1 MRLELLPLFC
11 LSFLI
16 VSPLSFVHS
25 KRCKDLGKSL
35 EEREEE
41 ANVVMTG
48 TVRELFPHSDNPEM
62 YMGEV
67 EIKRVMKGQNM
78 IKTFPAADRK
88 HEMVMVDGIGDPDL
102 CESMVHK
109 YDTRI
114 FLLSENGHG
123 KLKLN
128 SSVMRITLNNID
140 HADAVVKD
148 MPFVPKPP
156 PPQEPC
162 EKLYCAFGAQCLVNA
177 TTNEPYCKCIEH
189 CSSVHAPVC
198 GSDGVTYSSECQMRR
213 LSCVTQR
220 RIVQKLRGA
229 CVNGIEDPCKNVTCP
244 FKGVCVPAEGG
255 MEYQCQCP
263 SVCYSY
269 GDSLQDREVC
279 GSDGRDYKNEC
290 EMNAKACRNQ
300 SDLRVLYYG
309 KCNPCKDHKCNATE
323 MCQLDS
329 NRKPVCKCGGLCSS
343 DFAPVCGTDGK
354 TYSNECFL
362 KLEAC
367 KQKKE
372 IHVFFQGKCDDS
384 PQPHPCRN
392 INCGPLKVCYIDRL
406 QIARCTCGH
415 CEPVGSP
422 VCGTDGKTYSNW
434 CELNRTACET
444 NSGVTLKH
452 ERACGTGPMV
462 TNPCESVTCKHGGV
476 CTVQQGRGV
485 CTCKTCPDD
494 DKPVCGSNGITYPNL
509 CKLEKENCELKRS
522 VKVNKSH
529 DGHCPGCGPNPECE
543 FNSICVAD
551 SRGNAKC
558 LCQEDCQQT
567 TNKVCGTDGITYN
580 NECELQLESCR
591 KRTPI
596 HVRRQGACGDCSNI
610 RCLYNATC
618 QNGRCICREDCPNH
632 YDPVCGSD
640 GETYDN
646 ECEMN
651 REACITNTEISID
664 HQGVCDEL
672 SGSGSGETVCE
683 ETTCRFGGV
692 CDFDAEG
699 NGCVC
704 KTDCPA
710 IGSPVCGNDGK
721 RYMSK
726 CHLEVA
732 MCKRQRE
739 IKEVPCP
746 PSIACDGETPLV
758 NPRTGK
764 DYDCSIDSLDDPCPA
779 NSYCHKGPKFAKC
792 CLEVTKPIPIP
803 CAESKYGCCP
813 DGKTS
818 SPGPNGAGCPSSC
831 ECNPFGSFGKT
842 CDPTSKQCSCKPG
855 VSGLHCDRCEIG
867 YWGFRKITTDGNSG
881 CIPCNCN
888 RYGTERDDCEQTKG
902 RCLCK
907 QIPGGV
913 TGDKC
918 DRCLSGKP
926 PGPNGCDTPGPT
938 SCESLSCNFSATCE
952 VVDGQAECRCK
963 MDCTGATPGKVCGSD
978 GRQYPDE
985 CTLREFQ
992 CREQKE
998 IRILKKGSCAG
1009 ISPLESS
1016 TTGPPPNGSSRK
1028 TTRHLADSSPPEPT
1042 QKPPEEEED
1051 QKFGGSL
1058 SDQPFYGRIGDVCQT
1073 DEECSVAHSHCERSF
1088 CVCDQDFVPSEFNS
1102 LCIANPSGISTPS
1115 FSGQSWLQFR
1125 MLTGVDK
1132 FNRIE
1137 ITFKTHNKDG
1147 ILLYNSQFVEG
1158 RGDFISL
1165 AIVNGYVEYRY
1176 DLGSGPALI
1185 RSTKPIQLNRQHH
1198 VMVNRSGSRGALQVD
1213 NGEEVLGS
1221 SQGNLRSLNLDQPLY
1236 VGGIPDMTNDMVTEI
1251 GTGHGLVGC
1260 VFALTVSKSDG
1271 NSIATRAYTLDLP
1284 QSGDIVSHHG
1294 IGECRDNPCRSLPCQ
1309 NGGSCYFRDEEN
1321 FLCVCRPGFKGPQ
1334 CAEGRDP
1341 CSSNPCE
1348 GGSTCQV
1355 VSDNEV
1361 KCNCPSGRSGQYCE
1375 NLLVSPTTL
1384 PLYTIPD
1391 FNGNSYI
1398 EREFNDNVLRAI
1410 AFEVW
1415 FLPTKGNGMILYCGQ
1430 RANGKGDF
1438 ISLNLKNGFLEFK
1451 FDLGGGPAYI
1461 KSPKRIALNV
1471 WHRVTVER
1479 RNRQGNM
1486 IINGTSVSQSGQSK
1500 GTLKDLNLGQPLYI
1514 GGFKDKSSIN
1524 PDSGIKSGFHGAI
1537 QRLYINGRMYDNL
1550 LAGAVANEH
1559 MGIYQ
1564 GPPCTSNP
1572 CQNGGYCKPKL
1583 AEYECKCRI
1592 GYAGEH
1598 CQRETDIDK
1607 NSPVHFDGSTFLQY
1621 DNQAVR
1627 NPLKNKTL
1635 DKTAIQR
1642 SQRQN
1647 RYLIRLRTTEKNGL
1661 VLIVHKSPTIR
1672 GDYLALAIVNGHV
1685 EFSYNLGKQSPTDI
1699 HKIRSAVRVDDGD
1712 WHTIIAERDKRKGV
1726 LTVDGNRPIT
1736 KVSRQGATQLDTDG
1750 QLWIGGKRMPP
1761 DGLPRA
1767 YYKGFQ
1773 GCIQYVTLD
1782 KEELHLVDHR
1792 KGRSSIKFCKT

>member
-1 MRLELLPLFC
+1 
-11 LSFLI
+11 
-16 VSPLSFVHS
+16 
-25 KRCKDLGKSL
+25 
-35 EEREEE
+35 
-41 ANVVMTG
+41 
-48 TVRELFPHSDNPEM
+48 
-62 YMGEV
+62 
-67 EIKRVMKGQNM
+67 
-78 IKTFPAADRK
+78 
-88 HEMVMVDGIGDPDL
+88 
-102 CESMVHK
+102 
-109 YDTRI
+109 
-114 FLLSENGHG
+114 
-123 KLKLN
+123 
-128 SSVMRITLNNID
+128 
-140 HADAVVKD
+140 
-148 MPFVPKPP
+148 
-156 PPQEPC
+156 
-162 EKLYCAFGAQCLVNA
+162 
-177 TTNEPYCKCIEH
+177 
-189 CSSVHAPVC
+189 
-198 GSDGVTYSSECQMRR
+198 
-213 LSCVTQR
+213 
-220 RIVQKLRGA
+220 
-229 CVNGIEDPCKNVTCP
+229 
-244 FKGVCVPAEGG
+244 
-255 MEYQCQCP
+255 
-263 SVCYSY
+263 
-269 GDSLQDREVC
+269 
-279 GSDGRDYKNEC
+279 
-290 EMNAKACRNQ
+290 
-300 SDLRVLYYG
+300 
-309 KCNPCKDHKCNATE
+309 
-323 MCQLDS
+323 
-329 NRKPVCKCGGLCSS
+329 
-343 DFAPVCGTDGK
+343 
-354 TYSNECFL
+354 
-362 KLEAC
+362 
-367 KQKKE
+367 
-372 IHVFFQGKCDDS
+372 
-384 PQPHPCRN
+384 
-392 INCGPLKVCYIDRL
+392 
-406 QIARCTCGH
+406 
-415 CEPVGSP
+415 
-422 VCGTDGKTYSNW
+422 
-434 CELNRTACET
+434 
-444 NSGVTLKH
+444 
-452 ERACGTGPMV
+452 
-462 TNPCESVTCKHGGV
+462 
-476 CTVQQGRGV
+476 
-485 CTCKTCPDD
+485 
-494 DKPVCGSNGITYPNL
+494 
-509 CKLEKENCELKRS
+509 
-522 VKVNKSH
+522 
-529 DGHCPGCGPNPECE
+529 
-543 FNSICVAD
+543 
-551 SRGNAKC
+551 
-558 LCQEDCQQT
+558 
-567 TNKVCGTDGITYN
+567 
-580 NECELQLESCR
+580 
-591 KRTPI
+591 
-596 HVRRQGACGDCSNI
+596 
-610 RCLYNATC
+610 
-618 QNGRCICREDCPNH
+618 
-632 YDPVCGSD
+632 
-640 GETYDN
+640 
-646 ECEMN
+646 
-651 REACITNTEISID
+651 
-664 HQGVCDEL
+664 
-672 SGSGSGETVCE
+672 
-683 ETTCRFGGV
+683 
-692 CDFDAEG
+692 
-699 NGCVC
+699 
-704 KTDCPA
+704 
-710 IGSPVCGNDGK
+710 
-721 RYMSK
+721 
-726 CHLEVA
+726 
-732 MCKRQRE
+732 
-739 IKEVPCP
+739 
-746 PSIACDGETPLV
+746 
-758 NPRTGK
+758 
-764 DYDCSIDSLDDPCPA
+764 
-779 NSYCHKGPKFAKC
+779 
-792 CLEVTKPIPIP
+792 
-803 CAESKYGCCP
+803 
-813 DGKTS
+813 
-818 SPGPNGAGCPSSC
+818 
-831 ECNPFGSFGKT
+831 
-842 CDPTSKQCSCKPG
+842 
-855 VSGLHCDRCEIG
+855 
-867 YWGFRKITTDGNSG
+867 
-881 CIPCNCN
+881 
-888 RYGTERDDCEQTKG
+888 
-902 RCLCK
+902 
-907 QIPGGV
+907 
-913 TGDKC
+913 
-918 DRCLSGKP
+918 
-926 PGPNGCDTPGPT
+926 
-938 SCESLSCNFSATCE
+938 
-952 VVDGQAECRCK
+952 

-998 IRILKKGSCAG
+998 IRIVKKGGCAG

-1042 QKPPEEEED
+1042 QKPPEEEEEEED

-1102 LCIANPSGISTPS
+1102 LCIANPSGIGTPS

-1185 RSTKPIQLNRQHH
+1185 RSTKPIQLNKQHH
-1198 VMVNRSGSRGALQVD
+1198 VMVNRSGSQGALQVD

-1236 VGGIPDMTNDMVTEI
+1236 AGGIPDMTNDMVTEI

-1271 NSIATRAYTLDLP
+1271 NSITTRAYTLDLP

-1375 NLLVSPTTL
+1375 NLLISPTTL
-1384 PLYTIPD
+1384 PLYTIPE

-1486 IINGTSVSQSGQSK
+1486 IINGTSVSESGQSK